1 MKKFDGLN
9 YYEILKIPMTSS
21 YFEIKRAYKNA
32 LSLYNEDSIVTYSLF
47 SREERNRIIEDI
59 ENAFSTLTNDIKRAA
74 YDQMLVDS
82 GQVETSIPSREQPYV
97 SPSPSSN
104 FASINE
110 NQLYSRVKEKLLT
123 EDVKTLSDEI
133 LLKERLSGDDLKKL
147 REAVDVKLKE
157 IQYITKISASVLM
170 ALEENRFEELPPD
183 PYLKSFLRSYAK
195 ILQID
200 PQKVIDG
207 YLKTISL
214 ANKANEIDPS

>member
-21 YFEIKRAYKNA
+21 YFEIKRAYKDT

-47 SREERNRIIEDI
+47 SNEERDKIIEEI
-59 ENAFSTLTNDIKRAA
+59 QNAFSTLTNDQKRAT

-82 GQVETSIPSREQPYV
+82 GQVETSIPSREKQYTSTPL
-97 SPSPSSN
+97 SSTHT
-104 FASINE
+104 SVNE
-110 NQLYSRVKEKLLT
+110 SHLYSRVKEKLLM

-147 REAVDVKLKE
+147 RKAVDVKIQE
-157 IQYITKISASVLM
+157 IQHITKIRTSVLK
-170 ALEENRFEELPPD
+170 AIEENRFEELPPD
-183 PYLKSFLRSYAK
+183 TYLRSFLRSYAK
-195 ILQID
+195 ILQIN

-207 YLKTISL
+207 YSKTISL
-214 ANKANEIDPS
+214 DKETNDLDSK

>member
-21 YFEIKRAYKNA
+21 YLEIKRAYKDA
-32 LSLYNEDSIVTYSLF
+32 LSLYSEDSIVTYSLF
-47 SREERNRIIEDI
+47 SKEERDKIIDDI
-59 ENAFSTLTNDIKRAA
+59 ENAFSTLINDQKRAA

-82 GQVETSIPSREQPYV
+82 GQVDTLIPFREKQY
-97 SPSPSSN
+97 PSTPPSSTR
-104 FASINE
+104 ASVNE
-110 NQLYSRVKEKLLT
+110 NQLYSRVKEKLLM

-133 LLKERLSGDDLKKL
+133 LLKERLSGDDLQKL
-147 REAVDVKLKE
+147 RNAVDVKLEE
-157 IQYITKISASVLM
+157 IQYITKISASVLT
-170 ALEENRFEELPPD
+170 AIEENRFEELPPVT
-183 PYLKSFLRSYAK
+183 YLRSFLKSYAK

-214 ANKANEIDPS
+214 DKTKNGSVPK

>member
-21 YFEIKRAYKNA
+21 YFEIKRAYKDA

-47 SREERNRIIEDI
+47 SNEERDKIIEDI
-59 ENAFSTLTNDIKRAA
+59 ENAFSTLTNDKKRAT

-82 GQVETSIPSREQPYV
+82 GQVETLIPSREKQYTSTPL
-97 SPSPSSN
+97 PSTHESV
-104 FASINE
+104 NE

-133 LLKERLSGDDLKKL
+133 LSKERLSGDDLKNL
-147 REAVDVKLKE
+147 RKAVGVKIPE
-157 IQYITKISASVLM
+157 IQYITKISASVLK
-170 ALEENRFEELPPD
+170 AIEENRFEELPPD
-183 PYLKSFLRSYAK
+183 TYLRSFLRSYAK
-195 ILQID
+195 ILQIN
-200 PQKVIDG
+200 PQKIIDG

-214 ANKANEIDPS
+214 AKKTNDLDPK

>member
-21 YFEIKRAYKNA
+21 YLEIKRAYKDA
-32 LSLYNEDSIVTYSLF
+32 LSLYSEDSIVTYSLF
-47 SREERNRIIEDI
+47 SKEEREKIKDDI
-59 ENAFSTLTNDIKRAA
+59 ENAFSTLTNDQKRAA

-82 GQVETSIPSREQPYV
+82 GQVDTIIPSREKLY
-97 SPSPSSN
+97 PSTPPSSPRE
-104 FASINE
+104 SVNE

-133 LLKERLSGDDLKKL
+133 LLKERLSGEDLQKL
-147 REAVDVKLKE
+147 RKAVDVKLEE

-170 ALEENRFEELPPD
+170 AIEENRFEELPPVT
-183 PYLKSFLRSYAK
+183 YLRSFLKSYAK

-214 ANKANEIDPS
+214 AQKTNHVNPK

>member
-47 SREERNRIIEDI
+47 SKEERERVIEDI
-59 ENAFSTLTNDIKRAA
+59 ENAFSTLSNDKKRAA

-82 GQVETSIPSREQPYV
+82 GQVETSIPSTEQPFV
-97 SPSPSSN
+97 SPPPSPSYT
-104 FASINE
+104 SINE
-110 NQLYSRVKEKLLT
+110 NQLYSRVKEKLQT
-123 EDVKTLSDEI
+123 QDVKTLSDEI
-133 LLKERLSGDDLKKL
+133 LLKELLSGDDLKKL

-170 ALEENRFEELPPD
+170 AIEENRFEELPPGT
-183 PYLKSFLRSYAK
+183 YLKSFLRSYANV
-195 ILQID
+195 LQID

-214 ANKANEIDPS
+214 ANKRSDLDPN

>member
-21 YFEIKRAYKNA
+21 YFEIKRAYKDA

-47 SREERNRIIEDI
+47 SKEERDKIIEDI
-59 ENAFSTLTNDIKRAA
+59 ENAFSTLTNDQKRAT

-82 GQVETSIPSREQPYV
+82 GQVETLIPSREKQY
-97 SPSPSSN
+97 SSIPLSSTH
-104 FASINE
+104 ASVNE
-110 NQLYSRVKEKLLT
+110 NHLYSRVKEKLLM

-147 REAVDVKLKE
+147 RKAVGVKLQE
-157 IQYITKISASVLM
+157 IQYITKISTSVLT
-170 ALEENRFEELPPD
+170 AIEENRLEELPPVT
-183 PYLKSFLRSYAK
+183 YLRGFLKSYAK

-200 PQKVIDG
+200 PQKIIDG
-207 YLKTISL
+207 YSKTISL
-214 ANKANEIDPS
+214 AKKTNDSDPK

>member
-21 YFEIKRAYKNA
+21 YFEIKRAYKDT

-47 SREERNRIIEDI
+47 SNEERDKIIEEI
-59 ENAFSTLTNDIKRAA
+59 QNAFSTLTNDQKRAT

-82 GQVETSIPSREQPYV
+82 GQVETSIPSREKQYTSTPL
-97 SPSPSSN
+97 SSTHT
-104 FASINE
+104 SVNE
-110 NQLYSRVKEKLLT
+110 SHLYSRVKEKLLT

-147 REAVDVKLKE
+147 RKAVDVKIQE
-157 IQYITKISASVLM
+157 IQHITKIRTSVLK
-170 ALEENRFEELPPD
+170 AIEENRFEELPPD
-183 PYLKSFLRSYAK
+183 TYLRSFLRSYAK
-195 ILQID
+195 ILQIN

-207 YLKTISL
+207 YSKTISL
-214 ANKANEIDPS
+214 DKETNDLDSK

>member
-47 SREERNRIIEDI
+47 SKEERDSVIEDI
-59 ENAFSTLTNDIKRAA
+59 ENAFSTLTNDKKRAA

-82 GQVETSIPSREQPYV
+82 GQVDASIPSREQPFV
-97 SPSPSSN
+97 SPSPSPTYT
-104 FASINE
+104 SINE
-110 NQLYSRVKEKLLT
+110 NQLYSKVKEKLLM

-147 REAVDVKLKE
+147 REAVDVKTKE
-157 IQYITKISASVLM
+157 IQYITKISVSVLM
-170 ALEENRFEELPPD
+170 AIEENRFEELPPD
-183 PYLKSFLRSYAK
+183 TYLKSFLRSYAK

-214 ANKANEIDPS
+214 ANKTDEIDPN